1 MTLASISMWRLAR
14 SMFLLLIAGAP
25 IGPAAAQPEPARW
38 ISRWDD
44 DGCQLARAV
53 GTPLADRLAVK
64 TMPGSG
70 VASLWLRIP
79 PSRSAPSRSDMRAEV
94 TFAPAGTAVPTGAVI
109 RSRDADGFVYAIYA
123 PERAVLESLSTA
135 SGIRIQIDGVQL
147 LDLHWEHASDA
158 VNALRQCINDQ
169 LHNWGMDPVSLASLR
184 QLPTPMHP
192 RGLSGYV
199 SDADYPVYD
208 IRGRGTGTTIVR
220 LDIDRNG
227 QVSACT
233 LLVGSGDR
241 TLDYRTCSIFSRRA
255 RFRPAL
261 DADGAPTDAPL
272 VTSISWRLHG

>member
-1 MTLASISMWRLAR
+1 MRLITLAMVALA
-14 SMFLLLIAGAP
+14 FAATVE
-25 IGPAAAQPEPARW
+25 PAAAQTEPVRW
-38 ISRWDD
+38 ISRWDH

-53 GTPLADRLAVK
+53 GTPLAERLAVK

-70 VASLWLRIP
+70 VVSLWLRTP
-79 PSRSAPSRSDMRAEV
+79 RSRTAPSRSDMRAEV
-94 TFAPAGTAVPTGAVI
+94 TFSPAGTAVPTGAVI
-109 RSRDADGFVYAIYA
+109 RYRDADAFVYAIYA
-123 PERAVLESLSTA
+123 PERPVLESLSAA

-147 LDLHWEHASDA
+147 LDLRWERASDA
-158 VNALRQCINDQ
+158 VNVLRQCINDQ
-169 LHNWGMDPVSLASLR
+169 LRNWGMDPVSIASLR

-199 SDADYPVYD
+199 TNADYPVYD

-233 LLVGSGDR
+233 PLVGSGDR
-241 TLDYRTCSIFSRRA
+241 TLDFRTCSIFSRRA

-261 DADGAPTDAPL
+261 DAGGAPTEAPL